1 MRSSLSQILAGVGAA
16 AMLFADTSAFGG
28 DGVNITVTNDGVEDI
43 YVSVYDSVTKAPLA
57 EHQRLNGF
65 TSITISANP
74 DDAGAANI
82 SWTTIS
88 VDNRER
94 HCGQGSRAGIENDAT
109 VNVHADSS
117 CQ

>member
-1 MRSSLSQILAGVGAA
+1 MRALLILASVGAA
-16 AMLFADTSAFGG
+16 AMLL
-28 DGVNITVTNDGVEDI
+28 DGVAAFAGEGVNLTITNDGVEDI
-43 YVSVYDSVTKAPLA
+43 YVSVYDSTTKAPLA

-88 VDNRER
+88 VDNRQR
-94 HCGQGSRAGIENDAT
+94 HCGQGSRAGIENDTT
-109 VNVHADSS
+109 VIVHADSS